1 MSNIGTYIGVAG
13 GLIMAYLILSNW
25 EGFKAIINSL
35 ALGNV
40 AAISAL
46 QGRGMQY
53 GGASFGA
60 GGPVSR
66 PPMGR

>member
-1 MSNIGTYIGVAG
+1 MQANIQTYIGVAG
-13 GLIMAYLILSNW
+13 GLILAYLILSNW

-40 AAISAL
+40 AAVGAL
-46 QGRGMQY
+46 QGREVSY
-53 GGASFGA
+53 GGARLGA

-66 PPMGR
+66 RP